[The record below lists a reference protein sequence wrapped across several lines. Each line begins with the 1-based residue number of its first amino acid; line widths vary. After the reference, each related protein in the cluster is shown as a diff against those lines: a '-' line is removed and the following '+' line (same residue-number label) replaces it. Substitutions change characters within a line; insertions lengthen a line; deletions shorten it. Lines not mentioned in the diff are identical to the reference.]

1 MDRKEI
7 KRKEKE
13 IKRKEKEIKRKA
25 KEISRKIE
33 RFQNRNIKIRRI
45 ERELAN
51 LEKIDIEDVSEL
63 DFIPEPKPFEIEKK
77 IIPPREVN
85 IE

>member
-1 MDRKEI
+1 MNRKEI

-25 KEISRKIE
+25 KEISRRIE
-33 RFQNRNIKIRRI
+33 RFQNRHIKIRRI

-77 IIPPREVN
+77 IIPPRET
-85 IE
+85 E